1 MNLTRADCPP
11 DAAFAGN
18 ASFDFIN
25 TGPGDEFDAFW
36 AADNTTLH
44 HHGLD
49 FDTNGNGLA
58 LAVRKAGD
66 APTLV
71 SHKYLLF
78 GKVSV
83 TAKAARGPRH
93 HAVPQVGLGRRNRLG
108 TRAMLSLA
116 EGRRN

>member
-1 MNLTRADCPP
+1 VNLTRADCPP

-36 AADNTTLH
+36 AADYTTLH

-66 APTLV
+66 AP
-71 SHKYLLF
+71 KE
-78 GKVSV
+78 GKG
-83 TAKAARGPRH
+83 A
-93 HAVPQVGLGRRNRLG
+93 
-108 TRAMLSLA
+108 
-116 EGRRN
+116 